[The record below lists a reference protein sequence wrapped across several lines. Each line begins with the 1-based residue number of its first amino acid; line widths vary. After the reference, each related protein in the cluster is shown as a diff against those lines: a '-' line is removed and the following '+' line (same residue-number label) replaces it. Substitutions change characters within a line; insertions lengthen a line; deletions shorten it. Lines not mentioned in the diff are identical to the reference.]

1 MAAGPQENPVTYI
14 ITHNQGGVKMAMSI
28 YFHIDDSDLIV
39 QFSKGEAR
47 GTPFR
52 VLRLIKDEREEVCIF
67 VRPDQARQIAETIQ
81 AELGV

>member
-1 MAAGPQENPVTYI
+1 
-14 ITHNQGGVKMAMSI
+14 MAMSI

-52 VLRLIKDEREEVCIF
+52 VLRLIDRTEEVCIF
-67 VRPDQARQIAETIQ
+67 VRPDQARQIAETIH
-81 AELGV
+81 AELGVQAE